1 MAGADTKREML
12 QAVSLFAS
20 MRPKELDSVERLADT
35 LDVDAGRILM
45 KQGDHG
51 NEMYVIASG
60 SVRVERNGKEIATLG
75 PGQAVGEM
83 SLLSEGP
90 RLATVTTLEP
100 TTAFVLGHRE
110 FHTLLADSAEL
121 RQCILD
127 NLARRIRMLDESGT
141 L

>member
-1 MAGADTKREML
+1 MAADAKMEIL
-12 QAVSLFAS
+12 KGVSLFSS
-20 MRPKELDSVERLADT
+20 MSRKDLESVGRLADEVDVPAGKT
-35 LDVDAGRILM
+35 LLR
-45 KQGDHG
+45 QGDHG

-83 SLLSEGP
+83 ALLSEGP
-90 RLATVTTLEP
+90 RLATVTTVEP

-127 NLARRIRMLDESGT
+127 NLAKRIRMLDEMGT

>member
-1 MAGADTKREML
+1 MAAADSKLQML
-12 QAVSLFAS
+12 KGVSLFAS
-20 MRPKELDSVERLADT
+20 MRPKDLEAVERLADT
-35 LDVDAGRILM
+35 VDIEAGRTLM
-45 KQGDHG
+45 RQGDHG

-60 SVRVERNGKEIATLG
+60 EVSVERNGVHVATLG

-90 RLATVTTLEP
+90 RLATATTTEP
-100 TTAFVLGHRE
+100 TTAFVIGHRE

>member
-1 MAGADTKREML
+1 MAADSKLALLRS
-12 QAVSLFAS
+12 VSLFAS
-20 MRPKELDSVERLADT
+20 MGRKELESVERLADT
-35 LDVDAGRILM
+35 LDLPAGKTLLR
-45 KQGDHG
+45 QGDHG

-60 SVRVERNGKEIATLG
+60 SVRVERSGKEIATLG

-100 TTAFVLGHRE
+100 TTVFVLGHRE

-121 RQCILD
+121 RQCIFD
-127 NLARRIRMLDESGT
+127 NLAKRVRMLDESGT

>member
-1 MAGADTKREML
+1 MAAVDTKLEML
-12 QAVSLFAS
+12 KAVSLFSS
-20 MRPKELDSVERLADT
+20 MRPRDLEQVERLADT
-35 LDVDAGRILM
+35 VDLPAGKTLM
-45 KQGDHG
+45 RQGEHG
-51 NEMYVIASG
+51 GEMFVIASG
-60 SVRVERNGKEIATLG
+60 SVAVERNGQAIAELG

-100 TTAFVLGHRE
+100 TTAFVIGHRE

-127 NLARRIRMLDESGT
+127 NLAARIRMLDESGT

>member
-1 MAGADTKREML
+1 MAAADAKMEML
-12 QAVSLFAS
+12 KGVSLFSS
-20 MRPKELDSVERLADT
+20 MSRKDLESVERLADE
-35 LDVDAGRILM
+35 VDIPAGRALIQ
-45 KQGDHG
+45 QGEHG
-51 NEMYVIASG
+51 NEMYVIAKG

-100 TTAFVLGHRE
+100 TTMFVLGHRE
-110 FHTLLADSAEL
+110 FHTLLADSADL
-121 RQCILD
+121 RQCIFD
-127 NLARRIRMLDESGT
+127 NLAKRLRMLDESGT

>member
-1 MAGADTKREML
+1 MARVDTKLEML
-12 QAVSLFAS
+12 RRVSLFSS
-20 MRPKELDSVERLADT
+20 MRPKELEAVERLADT
-35 LDVDAGRILM
+35 VDIPAGKTVLR
-45 KQGDHG
+45 QGDNG

-75 PGQAVGEM
+75 AGQAVGEM

-100 TTAFVLGHRE
+100 TTAFVIGHRE

-127 NLARRIRMLDESGT
+127 NLAKRIRMLDEMGT